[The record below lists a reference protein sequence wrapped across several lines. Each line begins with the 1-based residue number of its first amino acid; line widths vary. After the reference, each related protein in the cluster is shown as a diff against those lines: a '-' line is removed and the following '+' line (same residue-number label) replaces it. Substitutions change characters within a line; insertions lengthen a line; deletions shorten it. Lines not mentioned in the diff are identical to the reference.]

1 MWVFGL
7 WQLIML
13 TVKCYGYKIP
23 PGLFSNIFAV
33 EYDEMSQI
41 GIPIIVLHNKK
52 LKGGIAACYE
62 TWFYEY
68 P

>member
-1 MWVFGL
+1 
-7 WQLIML
+7 ML
-13 TVKCYGYKIP
+13 
-23 PGLFSNIFAV
+23 AV
-33 EYDEMSQI
+33 EDDEISQI
-41 GIPIIVLHNKK
+41 GIPITQLWGVYLNRVLHNKK

>member
-1 MWVFGL
+1 
-7 WQLIML
+7 ML
-13 TVKCYGYKIP
+13 V
-23 PGLFSNIFAV
+23 V

-41 GIPIIVLHNKK
+41 GIPITQLWDVYLNRVLHNT
-52 LKGGIAACYE
+52 KGGIAACYE